1 MALNKLKFSSI
12 NVTPVA
18 NQAIKFNSSAN
29 GFETG
34 SAGGA
39 VTFIKKLTA
48 SSSSTL
54 SFVDGSS
61 DVVLDNTYK
70 EYIFYIVNIHGATD
84 DAEFQVGFRDGG
96 SDYDATKTSTN
107 FRAYHFESGSGAGVG
122 YQTTRDLA
130 QSTAFQS
137 LGQLQSSQDN
147 DSCGVG
153 YLHLFNPS
161 STTFVKHYIAQYS
174 HHYTYNAPGVVD
186 NYTAGYCNVTAAIDA
201 VQFKM
206 NSGNI
211 DSGTITLYGI
221 N

>member
-18 NQAIKFNSSAN
+18 GEAIKFNSSAN

-39 VTFIKKLTA
+39 MNIIKKLTA

-70 EYIFYIVNIHGATD
+70 EYLFIFNNIHPATD
-84 DAEFQVGFRDGG
+84 KVYFTFQG
-96 SDYDATKTSTN
+96 STDSGSNYNTTATTTLFS
-107 FRAYHFESGSGAGVG
+107 AYHFESDSATELA
-122 YQTTRDLA
+122 YRSSDDQA
-130 QSTAFQS
+130 QSTDFINIAQRVGS
-137 LGQLQSSQDN
+137 DN
-147 DSCGVG
+147 DQSISGS
-153 YLHLFNPS
+153 LHLFNPS
-161 STTFVKHYIAQYS
+161 STTFVKHFIARTS
-174 HHYTYNAPGVVD
+174 TYNADDILFDV
-186 NYTAGYCNVTAAIDA
+186 YTAGYFNTTSAVDAI
-201 VQFKM
+201 QFKM
-206 NSGNI
+206 ASGNI

>member
-18 NQAIKFNSSAN
+18 GEAIKFNSSAN

-39 VTFIKKLTA
+39 MNTIKKLTA

-70 EYIFYIVNIHGATD
+70 EYIFVFNNMHPATD
-84 DAEFQVGFRDGG
+84 GANFTFQG
-96 SDYDATKTSTN
+96 STD
-107 FRAYHFESGSGAGVG
+107 SGSNYNTTMTTTYFTAFHNEAGNDQSLTYETG
-122 YQTTRDLA
+122 RDLA
-130 QSTAFQS
+130 QSTSFKT
-137 LGQLQSSQDN
+137 LINEVGNDN
-147 DSCGVG
+147 DQCCSGF
-153 YLHLFNPS
+153 LHLFNPS
-161 STTFVKHYIAQYS
+161 STTFVKHFICNINSYFNAN
-174 HHYTYNAPGVVD
+174 YTMNAF
-186 NYTAGYCNVTAAIDA
+186 TAGYFNTTSAIDA
-201 VQFKM
+201 LQFKM
-206 NSGNI
+206 SSGNI

>member
-18 NQAIKFNSSAN
+18 GEAIKFNSSAN

-39 VTFIKKLTA
+39 MNTIKKLTA

-70 EYIFYIVNIHGATD
+70 EYIFVFNNMHPATD
-84 DAEFQVGFRDGG
+84 GANFTFQG
-96 SDYDATKTSTN
+96 STD
-107 FRAYHFESGSGAGVG
+107 SGSNYNTTMTTTYFTAFHNEAGNDQSLTYETG
-122 YQTTRDLA
+122 RDLA
-130 QSTAFQS
+130 QSTSFKT
-137 LGQLQSSQDN
+137 LINEVGNDN
-147 DSCGVG
+147 DQCCSGF
-153 YLHLFNPS
+153 LHLFNPS
-161 STTFVKHYIAQYS
+161 STTFVKHFICNINSYFNAN
-174 HHYTYNAPGVVD
+174 YTMNAF
-186 NYTAGYCNVTAAIDA
+186 TAGYFNTTSAIDA
-201 VQFKM
+201 LQFKM
-206 NSGNI
+206 SSGNV